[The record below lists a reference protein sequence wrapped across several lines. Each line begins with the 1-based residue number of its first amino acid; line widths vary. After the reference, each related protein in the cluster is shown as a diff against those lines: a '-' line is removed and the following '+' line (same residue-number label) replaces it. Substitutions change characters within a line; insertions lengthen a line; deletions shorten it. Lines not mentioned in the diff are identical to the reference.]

1 MPGAAPADGT
11 RRGWARRS
19 AHETDRQSWRHSP
32 SSRARR
38 RPRHRAIP
46 SISSAEPFKLGTFDI
61 EGEPRI
67 GIVLRDTLVVDLA
80 AANRALQRDP
90 AYPAD
95 PDAGDDDRLDRPLR
109 IRDEDPPLRDRQLT
123 WCKAIA
129 SRARSGRRWVHDVKA
144 VDIMAPLMPGK
155 MLNAAVNFYTH
166 VGETGTAEEQKKAE
180 AERRAKR
187 GVPYLFL
194 KPTRGAVVGDGDDV
208 VIPHG
213 RDRVDWEVELGIVIG
228 RTAKYVPANKA
239 AEYIFGYMVTVDVS
253 DRGGRPPD
261 SRPGSDWF
269 VGKGHDTFAPMG
281 PWIVPKEFYGDPMKR
296 LRQTLSV
303 DGKVMQEAGAA
314 DMIHSIYELIEYGS
328 SIITLYPGDV
338 VNNGTSGGTGMG
350 QAYRGAERFLKPGE
364 KMVATIDGI
373 GTITMPVVAEPAPPP
388 APGRACRP
396 SAPTASRSASTR
408 ELALSRSRSVTAS
421 VSRPTSPV

>member
-1 MPGAAPADGT
+1 MTRLATLAVLAALCGAVPAAAQGD
-11 RRGWARRS
+11 
-19 AHETDRQSWRHSP
+19 
-32 SSRARR
+32 
-38 RPRHRAIP
+38 P
-46 SISSAEPFKLGTFDI
+46 SITSAEPFKLGTFDI
-61 EGEPRI
+61 GGDQRL
-67 GIVLRDTLVVDLA
+67 GIVLRDSLVVELD

-90 AYPAD
+90 AYPPIPMPASMVD
-95 PDAGDDDRLDRPLR
+95 LIGRYEYGMKTRLYEIVNHLVRGNRLAGAQRP
-109 IRDEDPPLRDRQLT
+109 
-123 WCKAIA
+123 A
-129 SRARSGRRWVHDVKA
+129 WVHDVKGI
-144 VDIMAPLMPGK
+144 DILAPLMPGK

-194 KPTRGAVVGDGDDV
+194 KPTRGAVIGDGDNV
-208 VIPHG
+208 MIPWG
-213 RDRVDWEVELGIVIG
+213 RDRVDWEVELGIVMG
-228 RTAKYVPANKA
+228 RTAKNVPATKA
-239 AEYIFGYMVTVDVS
+239 AEYIFGYMVTVDIS

-338 VNNGTSGGTGMG
+338 MNNGTSGGTGMG

-364 KMVATIDGI
+364 RIVASIDGI
-373 GTITMPVVAEPAPPP
+373 GSISMPVIAEPEPAPGTGSRLPP
-388 APGRACRP
+388 V
-396 SAPTASRSASTR
+396 STYR
-408 ELALSRSRSVTAS
+408 KQ
-421 VSRPTSPV
+421 